1 MIETLPALWIVFAAF
16 LFAGTVKGI
25 AGVGLPLTALGV
37 LTFFTDP
44 RSAFACALVP
54 IFLSNAMQIYRAGS
68 IGPAI
73 RRYLPFLITMVI
85 FIPLVLSLSADAS
98 QEFLFLTLGVVIL
111 IFVGLN
117 LTKWAPRLPDRHD
130 RKAQLIAGAMAGV
143 LGGLTSIW
151 LPVIVTYLS
160 ARNTPKDEFIRASG
174 LILMVG
180 SVPLFTGYVFEGFLT
195 GPIAL
200 LSIALLVPTGLGML
214 AGERLRARLSE
225 AAFRKAVLFVFL
237 LIGVNLIRRGIMG

>member
-25 AGVGLPLTALGV
+25 SGVGLPLTALGI

-54 IFLSNAMQIYRAGS
+54 IFLSNALQLYRIGN

-73 RRYLPFLITMVI
+73 RRYLPYLITMAVL
-85 FIPLVLSLSADAS
+85 IPIVLTMTAEAS
-98 QEFLFLTLGVVIL
+98 QEFLFLTLGIVIL
-111 IFVGLN
+111 IFVTLN
-117 LTKWAPRLPDRHD
+117 LTKWAPRLPDHHD
-130 RKAQLIAGAMAGV
+130 RKAQVIAGGMAGV

-151 LPVIVTYLS
+151 LPVVVTYLT

-174 LILMVG
+174 LMLMVG
-180 SVPLFTGYVFEGFLT
+180 SVPLFLGYVSEGFLT
-195 GPIAL
+195 GPVAL
-200 LSIALLVPTGLGML
+200 LSLALVIPTGFGML
-214 AGERLRARLSE
+214 AGEHLRVRLSE
-225 AAFRKAVLFVFL
+225 AGFRKAVLFIFL
-237 LIGVNLIRRGIMG
+237 LIGLNLIRRGAFG

>member
-1 MIETLPALWIVFAAF
+1 MIDTLPALWIVFAAF

-25 AGVGLPLTALGV
+25 SGVGLPLTALGI

-54 IFLSNAMQIYRAGS
+54 IFLSNALQIYRAGD

-73 RRYLPFLITMVI
+73 RRYLPYLVTMVI
-85 FIPLVLSLSADAS
+85 IIPIVLSLTADAS
-98 QEFLFLTLGVVIL
+98 QEFLFLTLGIVIL
-111 IFVGLN
+111 VFVTLN

-130 RKAQLIAGAMAGV
+130 RKAQVIAGSLAGV

-151 LPVIVTYLS
+151 LPVVVTYLT
-160 ARNTPKDEFIRASG
+160 ARNTQKDEFIRASG
-174 LILMVG
+174 LMLMAG
-180 SVPLFTGYVFEGFLT
+180 SVPLFTGYVVEGFLT

-200 LSIALLVPTGLGML
+200 LSAALLIPTGLGML

-225 AAFRKAVLFVFL
+225 AAFRKAVLFIFL
-237 LIGVNLIRRGIMG
+237 LIGLNLLRRGIMG

>member
-16 LFAGTVKGI
+16 LCAGTVKGI

-54 IFLSNAMQIYRAGS
+54 IFLSNALQLYRAGD

-73 RRYLPFLITMVI
+73 RRYLPYLITMVI
-85 FIPLVLSLSADAS
+85 FIPLVLSLSSDAS
-98 QEFLFLTLGVVIL
+98 QEFLFLTLGLVIL
-111 IFVGLN
+111 VFVAIN

-130 RKAQLIAGAMAGV
+130 RNAQVVAGAMAGV

-151 LPVIVTYLS
+151 LPVIVTYLT
-160 ARNTPKDEFIRASG
+160 ARGTQKDEFIRASG
-174 LILMVG
+174 LMLMVG

-200 LSIALLVPTGLGML
+200 LSVALLIPTGLGML
-214 AGERLRARLSE
+214 VGERLRARLSE

-237 LIGVNLIRRGIMG
+237 LIGLNLIRRSLMG